1 MGRKRK
7 STRKIAARKTPS
19 SCLCCNEQKPWVE
32 QTLPQTGAFRGQ
44 NHEFL
49 AHVLQCRYC
58 DEITM
63 TELQTESNLQK
74 LQKAHA
80 LWISKSLK
88 SAKKY
93 LSISHRDLAVAV
105 KIGPA
110 TLSRI
115 IKAESLTDSSTEELL
130 LIKLKQ
136 LKQNHKIN
144 TLVKLPFTIQSSISL
159 PDNSP
164 WNPDADSINSGA
176 DFLMA

>member
-1 MGRKRK
+1 MERKRK
-7 STRKIAARKTPS
+7 STRKIAARKTPT

-32 QTLPQTGAFRGQ
+32 QTLPQNGEFRGQ
-44 NHEFL
+44 SHEFQ
-49 AHVLQCRYC
+49 AHVLQCRHC

-63 TELQTESNLQK
+63 TESQTALNLQK

-80 LWISKSLK
+80 LWISKNLK
-88 SAKKY
+88 TAKKY
-93 LSISHRDLAVAV
+93 LAISHRDLAVAV

-115 IKAESLTDSSTEELL
+115 IKAESLIDSSTEELL
-130 LIKLKQ
+130 LIKLKE

-144 TLVKLPFTIQSSISL
+144 TLVKLPFNIKSSVTL

-164 WNPDADSINSGA
+164 WSPDEASSDFGA
-176 DFLMA
+176 FCPVA